1 MTWRDI
7 AKPIISS
14 VLAANAGADDKTIRR
29 ALRDA
34 YPWGERAMHPY
45 KVWCDECNTQIEAMK
60 KTEQNVNKVDD
71 LPLFCGAANSEKVD
85 DRRIGVVSVR
95 KTKTEA
101 VAKNGRSGS
110 CASNASALRRCN
122 VACCS

>member
-7 AKPIISS
+7 AKPIIAG

-45 KVWCDECNTQIEAMK
+45 KIWCDECNTQIEAMK
-60 KTEQNVNKVDD
+60 KTERNANGVDD
-71 LPLFCGAANSEKVD
+71 LPLFCGAANSKP
-85 DRRIGVVSVR
+85 
-95 KTKTEA
+95 KTEA
-101 VAKNGRSGS
+101 VAENRGW
-110 CASNASALRRCN
+110 
-122 VACCS
+122 

>member
-7 AKPIISS
+7 AKPIIAG

-45 KVWCDECNTQIEAMK
+45 KVWCYKVWCDECNAQIESAK
-60 KTEQNVNKVDD
+60 KIERNKGRVDD
-71 LPLFCGAANSEKVD
+71 LPLFVGKD
-85 DRRIGVVSVR
+85 QP
-95 KTKTEA
+95 
-101 VAKNGRSGS
+101 
-110 CASNASALRRCN
+110 
-122 VACCS
+122 

>member
-45 KVWCDECNTQIEAMK
+45 KVWCDECNA
-60 KTEQNVNKVDD
+60 
-71 LPLFCGAANSEKVD
+71 
-85 DRRIGVVSVR
+85 
-95 KTKTEA
+95 
-101 VAKNGRSGS
+101 
-110 CASNASALRRCN
+110 
-122 VACCS
+122 